1 MMFRRWLYTLVLSA
15 FLVSTAMTG
24 CAPITV
30 QQTTLK
36 NTYTDVRADVL
47 TTGELSQ
54 MTQQVLRMH
63 ALQDEAQEPARAFQD
78 LDARS
83 AREPD
88 DDQQVALTE
97 LALWNA
103 MRTESST
110 PTTAVDWYV
119 LAAAR
124 SYDFLFAKT
133 PGNPLFDLRF
143 ERMRFFYL
151 RALAGLL
158 QHLKSTTGSFAAQQ
172 RTVLGQK
179 YMVDIASGPGLVDPN
194 TFDELLFAAEMNF
207 EGLANRHR
215 RFGLGL
221 ALVGV
226 HKNLLAQPA
235 DRFFPKVGTA
245 QPVTALVRFEP
256 AVPGA
261 QTARAAHLCF
271 YNAMDVDTIDLNG
284 VQVPLAADFTAP
296 FGLMISRGRLQS
308 IGLAQTLSSENWLDE
323 AGFYMTAP
331 FDPHKIPIIT
341 VHGLL
346 SSPITWINLQ
356 NDLLDDPVIRK
367 HYQLWHFFYPA
378 GLPILVSAQLFR
390 EKLEDL
396 YNVFD
401 PQKQFPALQHAVVV
415 AHSMGG
421 LLTKTV
427 VADSGDQLWAR
438 TFQKPPAELELS
450 AALREQLDRVL
461 RFHHS
466 PFIKRVIF
474 ICVPHRGSLLAE
486 SFAGRIGRML
496 ITVPATVLTPV
507 RLLREQAGTALAP
520 DVLEALQEDPTSIKG
535 LSPQNPTIQ
544 ALAGVAIDRGIPFHS
559 IIGDRG
565 LGDGEQG
572 SDGVVPYK
580 SSHLEGAESELIVP
594 SDHAATAHPLTV
606 LEVKRILHLHLQQAG
621 LLSS

>member
-1 MMFRRWLYTLVLSA
+1 MCRRLFYTLILIA
-15 FLVSTAMTG
+15 FLASVMVTG
-24 CAPITV
+24 CAPVTV

-36 NTYTDVRADVL
+36 QTYTDVRADVL

-54 MTQQVLRMH
+54 MTQQVLRMQGVLT
-63 ALQDEAQEPARAFQD
+63 AAQEPARAFQD
-78 LDARS
+78 LEARS
-83 AREPD
+83 APEPD
-88 DDQQVALTE
+88 DNQQVALAE

-103 MRTESST
+103 MRTESSN
-110 PTTAVDWYV
+110 PTSATDWYM

-124 SYDFLFAKT
+124 SYDFLFVKA
-133 PGNPLFDLRF
+133 PGHPLFDLRY
-143 ERMRFFYL
+143 ERMWVFYL
-151 RALAGLL
+151 RAMAGLL
-158 QHLKSTTGSFAAQQ
+158 QQLKSTSGSFAAQQ
-172 RTVLGQK
+172 RTVFGQQ
-179 YMVDIASGPGLVDPN
+179 YVVDIASGPELFDPN
-194 TFDELLFAAEMNF
+194 TFDELLFAGEMNF

-245 QPVTALVRFEP
+245 QTITTLVRFEP
-256 AVPGA
+256 AGPGA
-261 QTARAAHLCF
+261 QTARVAHLCF
-271 YNAMDVDTIDLNG
+271 YNAMNVDTLELNG

-296 FGLMISRGRLQS
+296 FGLMISRGRLKD
-308 IGLAQTLSSENWLDE
+308 IGLSQTLSSADWIKE
-323 AGFYMTAP
+323 AGLYMTEP

-356 NDLLDDPVIRK
+356 NDLMDDPVIRK
-367 HYQLWHFFYPA
+367 HYQIWHFFYPA
-378 GLPILVSAQLFR
+378 GLPILVSAVLFR

-396 YNVFD
+396 YHFFD
-401 PQKQFPALQHAVVV
+401 PQGQFPALQNAVII

-427 VADSGDQLWAR
+427 VGDSGDQLWER

-486 SFAGRIGRML
+486 SFAGKIGRLL
-496 ITVPATVLTPV
+496 IAVPATVLAPV
-507 RLLREQAGTALAP
+507 RLLIEQAGTALTP
-520 DVLEALQEDPTSIKG
+520 DVKQALQEDPTSIKG
-535 LSPQNPTIQ
+535 LSPQNPMIQ
-544 ALAGVAIDRGIPFHS
+544 ALAGIAIDKGVPFHS

-572 SDGVVPYK
+572 SDGVVPYT
-580 SSHLEGAESELIVP
+580 SSHLTGAESELIVP
-594 SDHAATAHPLTV
+594 TDHAATAHPLTV
-606 LEVKRILHLHLQQAG
+606 LEVKRILHLHLQQAA
-621 LLSS
+621 LPSA

>member
-1 MMFRRWLYTLVLSA
+1 MFQRLFYTLILTA
-15 FLVSTAMTG
+15 FLAGVMVTG
-24 CAPITV
+24 CAPVRV

-36 NTYTDVRADVL
+36 STYTDVRADVL

-54 MTQQVLRMH
+54 MTQQVLRMRGLH
-63 ALQDEAQEPARAFQD
+63 AEAQDPARAFQA
-78 LDARS
+78 LEARS
-83 AREPD
+83 GSAPD

-103 MRTESST
+103 MHTEASN
-110 PTTAVDWYV
+110 PTTALDWYMV
-119 LAAAR
+119 AAAR

-133 PGNPLFDLRF
+133 PGLPLFDLRF

-151 RALAGLL
+151 RAVAGLM
-158 QHLKSTTGSFAAQQ
+158 QHLKSPTGAFAAQQ
-172 RTVLGQK
+172 RTVFGQP
-179 YMVDIASGPGLVDPN
+179 YVVEIASGPGLVDPN
-194 TFDELLFAAEMNF
+194 TFDELLFAGEMNF

-245 QPVTALVRFEP
+245 QTITTLVRFAP
-256 AVPGA
+256 AGPNA
-261 QTARAAHLCF
+261 QTTRVAYLCF
-271 YNAMDVDTIDLNG
+271 YNAMNVDTLDLNG
-284 VQVPLAADFTAP
+284 VPVPLAADFTAP
-296 FGLMISRGRLQS
+296 FGLMISRGRLKD
-308 IGLAQTLSSENWLDE
+308 IGLSQTLSSADWIKD
-323 AGFYMTAP
+323 AGLYMTAP
-331 FDPHKIPIIT
+331 FDPHKIPLIT

-346 SSPITWINLQ
+346 SSPITWINLH

-367 HYQLWHFFYPA
+367 HYQIWHFFYPA

-396 YNVFD
+396 YTFFD
-401 PQKQFPALQHAVVV
+401 PQGQFPALQHAVVV

-427 VADSGDQLWAR
+427 VSDSGDQLWER
-438 TFQKPPAELELS
+438 SFQKSPAELELS
-450 AALREQLDRVL
+450 AALREQLDRLL
-461 RFHHS
+461 RFHRE
-466 PFIKRVIF
+466 PFITRVVF

-486 SFAGRIGRML
+486 SFAGKMGRLL
-496 ITVPATVLTPV
+496 IAVPATVLAPM
-507 RLLREQAGTALAP
+507 RLLIEQAGAALAP
-520 DVLEALQEDPTSIKG
+520 DVLTALQEDPTSIKG
-535 LSPQNPTIQ
+535 LSPQNPMIQ
-544 ALAGVAIDRGIPFHS
+544 ALAGVAIDKGVPFHS

-572 SDGVVPYK
+572 SDGVVPYT
-580 SSHLEGAESELIVP
+580 SAHLTGAESELIVP
-594 SDHAATAHPLTV
+594 TDHAATAHPFTV
-606 LEVKRILHLHLQQAG
+606 LEVKRILRLHLQQAG
-621 LLSS
+621 LPGA

>member
-1 MMFRRWLYTLVLSA
+1 MMFRRLLYPLVLSA
-15 FLVSTAMTG
+15 FLVSAVVTG
-24 CAPITV
+24 CAPVTV
-30 QQTTLK
+30 QKTTLQ

-110 PTTAVDWYV
+110 PTTALDWYV

-124 SYDFLFAKT
+124 SYDFLFAKI

-151 RALAGLL
+151 RAVAGLL

-172 RTVLGQK
+172 RTILGQQ
-179 YMVDIASGPGLVDPN
+179 YLVDIASGPGLVDPN

-245 QPVTALVRFEP
+245 QTITALVRFEP
-256 AVPGA
+256 AGPGA
-261 QTARAAHLCF
+261 QTARVAHLCF
-271 YNAMDVDTIDLNG
+271 YNAMNVDTIELNG

-296 FGLMISRGRLQS
+296 FGLMISRGRLKD
-308 IGLAQTLSSENWLDE
+308 IGLSQTLSSANWIDE
-323 AGFYMTAP
+323 AGFYMTEP

-367 HYQLWHFFYPA
+367 HYQIWHFFYPA
-378 GLPILVSAQLFR
+378 GLPILVS
-390 EKLEDL
+390 
-396 YNVFD
+396 
-401 PQKQFPALQHAVVV
+401 
-415 AHSMGG
+415 G
-421 LLTKTV
+421 
-427 VADSGDQLWAR
+427 
-438 TFQKPPAELELS
+438 
-450 AALREQLDRVL
+450 
-461 RFHHS
+461 
-466 PFIKRVIF
+466 
-474 ICVPHRGSLLAE
+474 
-486 SFAGRIGRML
+486 
-496 ITVPATVLTPV
+496 
-507 RLLREQAGTALAP
+507 
-520 DVLEALQEDPTSIKG
+520 
-535 LSPQNPTIQ
+535 
-544 ALAGVAIDRGIPFHS
+544 
-559 IIGDRG
+559 
-565 LGDGEQG
+565 
-572 SDGVVPYK
+572 
-580 SSHLEGAESELIVP
+580 
-594 SDHAATAHPLTV
+594 
-606 LEVKRILHLHLQQAG
+606 
-621 LLSS
+621 

>member
-1 MMFRRWLYTLVLSA
+1 MMFRRLLYPLVLSA
-15 FLVSTAMTG
+15 FLVSAVVTG
-24 CAPITV
+24 CAPVRV

-54 MTQQVLRMH
+54 LTQQVLRMQGLH
-63 ALQDEAQEPARAFQD
+63 AEAQEPARAFQD
-78 LDARS
+78 LAARS
-83 AREPD
+83 SREAD

-103 MRTESST
+103 MRTEASD
-110 PTTAVDWYV
+110 PTTALDWYV

-133 PGNPLFDLRF
+133 PENPLFDLRF

-151 RALAGLL
+151 RAVAGLV
-158 QHLKSTTGSFAAQQ
+158 QHLKSPTGAFATQQ
-172 RTVLGQK
+172 RTVFGQP
-179 YMVDIASGPGLVDPN
+179 YVVDIASGPGLVDPN
-194 TFDELLFAAEMNF
+194 SFDELLFAGEMNF

-245 QPVTALVRFEP
+245 QTITTLVRFAP
-256 AVPGA
+256 AGPGA
-261 QTARAAHLCF
+261 QTARVAHLCF
-271 YNAMDVDTIDLNG
+271 YNAMNVDTLELNG

-296 FGLMISRGRLQS
+296 FGLMISRGRLKD
-308 IGLAQTLSSENWLDE
+308 IGLSQTLSSADWIKE
-323 AGFYMTAP
+323 AGLYMTEP

-356 NDLLDDPVIRK
+356 NDLMDDPVIRK
-367 HYQLWHFFYPA
+367 HYQIWHFFYPA
-378 GLPILVSAQLFR
+378 GLPILVSADLFR

-396 YNVFD
+396 YHFFD
-401 PQKQFPALQHAVVV
+401 PQGQFPALQNAVII

-427 VADSGDQLWAR
+427 VSDSGDQLWER
-438 TFQKPPAELELS
+438 SFQKPPAELELS
-450 AALREQLDRVL
+450 ATLRQELDKVL
-461 RFHHS
+461 RFHRA

-486 SFAGRIGRML
+486 SFAGKLGRML
-496 ITVPATVLTPV
+496 IAVPAAVLTPV
-507 RLLREQAGTALAP
+507 RLVLEQAGSELTP
-520 DVLEALQEDPTSIKG
+520 EMKEALKEDPTSIKG
-535 LSPQNPTIQ
+535 LSPDNPFIQ
-544 ALAGVAIDRGIPFHS
+544 ALGGIAIARSIPFHS

-565 LGDGEQG
+565 LDGGEQS

-580 SSHLEGAESELIVP
+580 SSHLAGAESELIVP

-606 LEVKRILHLHLQQAG
+606 LEVKRILKLHLRQAG
-621 LLSS
+621 LPSA

>member
-1 MMFRRWLYTLVLSA
+1 MMFRRLLYPLVLSA
-15 FLVSTAMTG
+15 FLVSAVVTG
-24 CAPITV
+24 CAPVTV
-30 QQTTLK
+30 QKTTLQ

-110 PTTAVDWYV
+110 PTTALDWYV

-124 SYDFLFAKT
+124 SYDFLFAKI

-151 RALAGLL
+151 RAVAGLL

-172 RTVLGQK
+172 RTILGQQ
-179 YMVDIASGPGLVDPN
+179 YLVDIASGPGLVDPN

-245 QPVTALVRFEP
+245 QTITALVRFEP
-256 AVPGA
+256 AGPGA
-261 QTARAAHLCF
+261 QTARVAHLCF
-271 YNAMDVDTIDLNG
+271 YNAMNVDTIELNG

-296 FGLMISRGRLQS
+296 FGLMISRGRLKD
-308 IGLAQTLSSENWLDE
+308 IGLSQTLSSANWIDE
-323 AGFYMTAP
+323 AGFYMTEP

-367 HYQLWHFFYPA
+367 HYQIWHFFYPA

-396 YNVFD
+396 YTFFD
-401 PQKQFPALQHAVVV
+401 PHKQFPALQHAVII

-427 VADSGDQLWAR
+427 VSDSGDQLWAR

-496 ITVPATVLTPV
+496 IAVPATVLTPV
-507 RLLREQAGTALAP
+507 RLLREQAGAALAP
-520 DVLEALQEDPTSIKG
+520 DVLAALQEDPTSIKG
-535 LSPQNPTIQ
+535 LSPQNPMIQ
-544 ALAGVAIDRGIPFHS
+544 ALAGIAVDKGVPFHS

-580 SSHLEGAESELIVP
+580 SAHLEGAVSELIVP